1 MLGVDGGPELPGQ
14 LWGGQRPTLPVSLL
28 FLVPGAMEKYPAW
41 AAGLVRFCVGV
52 TPLCLVCV
60 LGCVWGASWVI
71 LETEG
76 PSDGE
81 ERGPASIAMC
91 VWGECGCVCMGW
103 GGMCVGGYLCGC
115 ECGG

>member
-71 LETEG
+71 LETENG
-76 PSDGE
+76 SQGRE
-81 ERGPASIAMC
+81 HHEHRCRGTC
-91 VWGECGCVCMGW
+91 THR
-103 GGMCVGGYLCGC
+103 GGQALSFRGGGL
-115 ECGG
+115 E